1 MSITSEE
8 LWKDIKKIGEV
19 KKREMGAFA
28 TIKRSGMR
36 FDLTSYEWNGIGYLS
51 TIETKGFLG
60 FMKMESL
67 IFTPLEVDV
76 PLAAYDGMHVFGK
89 DIIILEAYDTTINP
103 IDLSSLEEIKSK
115 YADLP
120 DRHAASGWE
129 KDFMLTPCLSKEGRG
144 IDEKIRTLSDEWL
157 TEYFRLFAN
166 APKCSRE
173 AKRERIKSYTDN
185 LFKQGGVAVNQF
197 KKMLGEKEALELL
210 GQYVFS
216 CDAPYYGA

>member
-1 MSITSEE
+1 MGYIDDPQG
-8 LWKDIKKIGEV
+8 LWNDIKKIGEV

-36 FDLTSYEWNGIGYLS
+36 FDLASYEWKGIGYLS

-60 FMKMESL
+60 LMKMESL

-89 DIIILEAYDTTINP
+89 DILILETYDTTINP

-120 DRHAASGWE
+120 DRAAASGWE
-129 KDFMLTPCLSKEGRG
+129 KDLMLSPCLSKQGRG
-144 IDEKIRTLSDEWL
+144 IGEKIRSLSDEWL
-157 TEYFRLFAN
+157 TEYLRLFVN

-173 AKRERIKSYTDN
+173 EKRERIKHYTDN

-216 CDAPYYGA
+216 CDAP